1 MHIYLLAVN
10 LLALTA
16 LLLGFV
22 SFSREG
28 RSGRLFPL
36 IFLVINRSL
45 ILIISLTVLGHNPSL
60 AVKIIDTLE
69 VFSTFCVIWALIGPI
84 SHLPSR
90 WQELMWLGGAIV
102 IFLSFLPLAP
112 IPFIEDIPPQIYSVI
127 IATAGAPL
135 ILVIQGEIRWT
146 HLAPPLILVLAN
158 IIALLGLTYAS
169 LDLADVSWYISLF
182 AYAVLIGAI
191 HWEGVQIFQESVQF
205 HKERQQAAEVLAQEA
220 ASFGRERQRL
230 LESRELISNVPSLN
244 QSMEHIVRSMAR
256 ITHVDQSVIFMLDVK
271 AIGRAHVVT
280 VYSPE
285 RPFHITSRDEMVFTL
300 DNYPPLQKAIEE
312 QQQLLLPQQE
322 NTNGL
327 HRLYSLWNEE
337 RAGPALIQPLAVQGR
352 PVGALMLANPVTN
365 RSIPERDVHLCRALA
380 PQIAIMVEHRRRYLE
395 LELQAEEM
403 AAIMQQQLSQDV
415 QRRAS
420 EARQQQVSETVSPQ
434 TIGPVQQQVTEIA
447 PVQVA
452 ETKPERAGGTEPE
465 QVRKANDYV
474 DIFEA
479 ISEGVIVSDAT
490 GRVQLVNKAAERILG
505 RTRQELIGQPIGA
518 IYGQI
523 DSKESIENLVVAF
536 SRRNQPLPTFIE
548 DDERAI
554 QGRLIPWRNDES
566 EWMGIIAVFRDAT
579 REAKAD
585 QARNDLIAALS
596 HELRA
601 PLTTVKGYAELISLG
616 MMGEYSSEQLRTHQL
631 ILSGAERMVEVLD
644 NAIQITMASKHRT
657 VARFEEIDATKV
669 INEALR
675 QITPLT
681 QVRELQLIREIKT
694 ELPLIAA
701 DRKHLLIILDNLLS
715 NACRFT
721 SPEGRVTLRAWT
733 GSAGENNMSQPHVIV
748 SVADS
753 GVGIPKE
760 ELGRIFR
767 PFHQLENQGLD
778 EESGM
783 GMGLAVVKDLVEL
796 HHGQV
801 WVESTVGVGS
811 MFQVALP
818 VSQEY

>member
-1 MHIYLLAVN
+1 MRKKVVSVIGGHVCTGEVEQIAQDLGKKLTKVADYLVC
-10 LLALTA
+10 
-16 LLLGFV
+16 G
-22 SFSREG
+22 G
-28 RSGRLFPL
+28 
-36 IFLVINRSL
+36 
-45 ILIISLTVLGHNPSL
+45 
-60 AVKIIDTLE
+60 
-69 VFSTFCVIWALIGPI
+69 
-84 SHLPSR
+84 
-90 WQELMWLGGAIV
+90 LGGTMEAV
-102 IFLSFLPLAP
+102 CKGFK
-112 IPFIEDIPPQIYSVI
+112 
-127 IATAGAPL
+127 
-135 ILVIQGEIRWT
+135 
-146 HLAPPLILVLAN
+146 
-158 IIALLGLTYAS
+158 AS
-169 LDLADVSWYISLF
+169 GGVT
-182 AYAVLIGAI
+182 IGI
-191 HWEGVQIFQESVQF
+191 
-205 HKERQQAAEVLAQEA
+205 
-220 ASFGRERQRL
+220 
-230 LESRELISNVPSLN
+230 
-244 QSMEHIVRSMAR
+244 
-256 ITHVDQSVIFMLDVK
+256 
-271 AIGRAHVVT
+271 
-280 VYSPE
+280 
-285 RPFHITSRDEMVFTL
+285 ITSYDK
-300 DNYPPLQKAIEE
+300 N
-312 QQQLLLPQQE
+312 
-322 NTNGL
+322 
-327 HRLYSLWNEE
+327 H
-337 RAGPALIQPLAVQGR
+337 
-352 PVGALMLANPVTN
+352 
-365 RSIPERDVHLCRALA
+365 
-380 PQIAIMVEHRRRYLE
+380 
-395 LELQAEEM
+395 
-403 AAIMQQQLSQDV
+403 
-415 QRRAS
+415 
-420 EARQQQVSETVSPQ
+420 
-434 TIGPVQQQVTEIA
+434 
-447 PVQVA
+447 
-452 ETKPERAGGTEPE
+452 
-465 QVRKANDYV
+465 ANDYV

-479 ISEGVIVSDAT
+479 ISEGVIVSDAA

-616 MMGEYSSEQLRTHQL
+616 MMGEYSSEQIRTHQL

-644 NAIQITMASKHRT
+644 NAIQITMTSRHRT
-657 VARFEEIDATKV
+657 IAKFEEVDVTKV

-721 SPEGRVTLRAWT
+721 PSGGRVTLRAWT

-818 VSQEY
+818 ISQEY